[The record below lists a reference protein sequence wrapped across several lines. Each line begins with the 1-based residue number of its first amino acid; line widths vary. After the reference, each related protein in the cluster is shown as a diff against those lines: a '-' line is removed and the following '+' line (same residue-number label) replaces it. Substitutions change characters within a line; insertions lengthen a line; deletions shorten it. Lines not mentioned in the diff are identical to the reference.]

1 MAENKFERLIH
12 QIQDY
17 LIAINII
24 PSGLDLANPYSSFI
38 FLNSTVARNTIS
50 TFFSSSAFFHKRNYK
65 NSKIN
70 HFKTIRII
78 QGRMAPHL
86 FQEIQQSEC
95 SWMAAI
101 LPHDRQASYE
111 VFDKAL
117 LIEKA

>member
-1 MAENKFERLIH
+1 MLLILYH
-12 QIQDY
+12 QVSTWLTRIPVSY
-17 LIAINII
+17 FLIRQ
-24 PSGLDLANPYSSFI
+24 LLATPYRHFSRVPHSS
-38 FLNSTVARNTIS
+38 TKETI
-50 TFFSSSAFFHKRNYK
+50 
-65 NSKIN
+65 KIEKLN